1 MQAAVLSPPV
11 EATPQV
17 LSHSNI
23 GELVEACIGQT
34 AEALAQ
40 TRAACQGDV
49 LDAVETV
56 RKAHA
61 QGRPQDLMA
70 AVALLQGQDEPD
82 LGALVEALGNRVA
95 STLNPSPHLIPFAGR
110 LIAPSGFYESFE
122 QIHKLARA
130 LLVPVIFAEEAGSI
144 GVGSV
149 NPIAGAILA
158 WKIQEL
164 VARRF
169 DIRPFVTVTRL
180 DYESWTYLTHRHF
193 EL

>member
-1 MQAAVLSPPV
+1 MPAAVLSPPL
-11 EATPQV
+11 EASPQL
-17 LSHSNI
+17 LSHANV

-34 AEALAQ
+34 AEALVQ
-40 TRAACQGDV
+40 TRAARQIDV
-49 LDAVETV
+49 LHAAEAVRT
-56 RKAHA
+56 AHA
-61 QGRPQDLMA
+61 QGQPQDLMEV
-70 AVALLQGQDEPD
+70 VALIQGRDAPD
-82 LGALVEALGNRVA
+82 LGALVEALGDRVA
-95 STLNPSPHLIPFAGR
+95 STLNPSPHMIPFAGR

-122 QIHKLARA
+122 QIHKLART
-130 LLVPVIFAEEAGSI
+130 LLAPVIFAEDTGSI

-149 NPIAGAILA
+149 NPIAAAILA

-180 DYESWTYLTHRHF
+180 DYESWTHLTHRHF